1 MSRHFLVSYYG
12 VLNDGGNFIGSCA
25 LTISDGEKMTQK
37 RLDSLMKEAMDKHGA
52 TKVIPIAV
60 SELEVEEDGS
70 DGTIPN

>member
-12 VLNDGGNFIGSCA
+12 VLNDGSNFIGSCA

-37 RLDSLMKEAMDKHGA
+37 RLDSLMNKATDEHGA

-60 SELEVEEDGS
+60 SEVEEEE
-70 DGTIPN
+70 IKEEK